1 MHRRMETGS
10 VNAPFDTAR
19 LDALMGEADID
30 VLLASSPHNVRYLLG
45 GYRFFFF
52 HTFDAFGVSRYL
64 PILVYLRGRP
74 EDSLYVAQVMEGS
87 AQKRGAFWTPYCTPE
102 TWGSAD
108 AMAIAVDHLKKIG
121 VSLRRIGI
129 EAAFLPADAKDVLA
143 SAFQDAAIVDALRP
157 LERLR
162 AIKKPHELAL
172 LRKVSEGVADSLV
185 AAFTQARVGMTK
197 HQWVSRVR
205 QEQIQRDVEFNCCQ
219 IAFGS
224 SLDRAPSGD
233 VLGAGEI
240 VSLDAVGGVEGY
252 VGDLCRMGIAGAPD
266 AELDDLLAEVNA
278 VQRAA
283 RAAVRAGVSGGA
295 VVAAGDAAVTASP
308 HRTTMDFTVH
318 GMGLILHE
326 APRLAHGRPIP
337 YRAEDADLPL
347 EAGMV
352 LSIETAIRHSRRG
365 FIKLEDTIAVKPD
378 GGEAFSDYG
387 RGWNVIGG

>member
-1 MHRRMETGS
+1 MLRRMETGS
-10 VNAPFDTAR
+10 VDAPFDTAR
-19 LDALMGEADID
+19 LDALMGDADID

-87 AQKRGAFWTPYCTPE
+87 AQKRGAFWTPYSAPE
-102 TWGSAD
+102 TWGSVD
-108 AMAIAVDHLKKIG
+108 AMAIAVDHLKKTG

-129 EAAFLPADAKDVLA
+129 ESAFLPADAKDALA
-143 SAFQDAAIVDALRP
+143 AAFENAEIVDALRP

-185 AAFTQARVGMTK
+185 AAFAQARVGMTK

-205 QEQIQRDVEFNCCQ
+205 QEQVQREVEFNCCQ
-219 IAFGS
+219 IAFGP
-224 SLDRAPSGD
+224 SLDRVPSDD
-233 VLGAGEI
+233 VLRLGEI
-240 VSLDAVGGVEGY
+240 VSLDAVGVVEGY
-252 VGDLCRMGIAGAPD
+252 AGDLCRMGVAGGPD
-266 AELDDLLAEVNA
+266 AELEDLLAEVDE
-278 VQRAA
+278 VQQAA
-283 RAAVRAGVSGGA
+283 RMAVRAGVSGGA
-295 VVAAGDAAVTASP
+295 VVAAGDAVVAASP
-308 HRTTMDFTVH
+308 HHGAMDFTVH

-326 APRLAHGRPIP
+326 APRLARGRPIP
-337 YRAEDADLPL
+337 YPADDADLPL

-352 LSIETAIRHSRRG
+352 LSIETAIRHPKRG

-378 GGEAFSDYG
+378 GYEAFSDYG
-387 RGWNVIGG
+387 RAWNVIGE